1 MKFFLV
7 YMLKMI
13 IKPIHI
19 YSFLKITSCQQ
30 IRYLNTKPLEEIYIS
45 KKIFKDLNIKY
56 TK

>member
-1 MKFFLV
+1 
-7 YMLKMI
+7 MI